1 MNEQTIL
8 STSPLDEQPLAWPEN
23 AIPERWII
31 ALFNKMKFS
40 YGVKFADQW
49 RGIDTEGIK
58 RHWAQKLFVLTT
70 AELTRGVERLDSRAW
85 PPTLPEFLALCRP
98 PIEPSVAF
106 HEALEQGAL
115 RTRGEPNVWSS
126 PAVFWAWRKL
136 GAYECARSTYAVLR
150 PRWEAALAAELERDE
165 IEPIPAQDPVA
176 LPAPGTSVTPSRKA
190 QQMIGAFK
198 LKSLGDA
205 AHGDGKRWA
214 GRIMERK
221 KAGAIFSIF
230 VIECA
235 ERTLGVR
242 A

>member
-23 AIPERWII
+23 AIPERWIV
-31 ALFNKMKFS
+31 ALFNKMTFS
-40 YGVKFADQW
+40 YGVKFLDQW
-49 RGIDTEGIK
+49 KGIDTDGIK
-58 RHWAQKLFVLTT
+58 RHWAQKLFVLTA

-98 PIEPSVAF
+98 PVDPSVAF

-115 RTRGEPNVWSS
+115 RDRGEPNVWSS

-150 PRWEAALAAELERDE
+150 PRWEAALAAELERDN

-176 LPAPGTSVTPSRKA
+176 IAAPGKSVTPSRKA
-190 QQMIGAFK
+190 QQLIGAFK

-205 AHGDGKRWA
+205 GQGDGRRWA
-214 GRIMERK
+214 RRIMERK
-221 KAGAIFSIF
+221 KDGAIFSIF